1 MLTDVTDGCK
11 HTLWCPPEE
20 QKERERERG
29 RERELLVLLRREQL
43 YLKPCYPLADDTG
56 PEGP

>member
-29 RERELLVLLRREQL
+29 RERASGPPEEGAAIFKTLL
-43 YLKPCYPLADDTG
+43 PFG
-56 PEGP
+56 